1 MCAAS
6 PEAIGLMAMTICY
19 DAVLQPWLYVD
30 SSAAIGVAQRM
41 GLGKSRHLDTQSIW
55 LQKAVRKRKI
65 GLEKAPGTENL
76 ADVMTKFT
84 DLAPS

>member
-6 PEAIGLMAMTICY
+6 PEAIGLMAMTIHY
-19 DAVLQPWLYVD
+19 DAVLQPGLHVD
-30 SSAAIGVAQRM
+30 SSSAIGVAQRM